1 MRNSIIM
8 RRRVNPFVL
17 SGYHSPAY
25 FCNRETELAWLQDQ
39 FDNERNAV
47 IHSWRRI
54 GKTALLKHFFHNL
67 EKNTKARCLFVD
79 LLGTTD
85 LLAANKK
92 IAEAV
97 VQKFGDPDSFG
108 KRILK
113 MISAIGATLGVD
125 EYSGTP
131 QLTFGLGA
139 HRQPMQH
146 SLDAIGKFLSE
157 GETPIVVC
165 LDEFQQIV
173 NYPEENSEAVFRTWV
188 QNFPSIRFVFSGSH
202 RHMTI
207 SMFSE
212 TARPFYR
219 SAQVLS
225 LSSIEEQKY
234 SKFITAFFTKG
245 GKKISGENIAQI
257 FKWTRVQTYY
267 VQLVCNK
274 LYGRSNE
281 VTVEIMHEVFEEIIQ
296 QEIPVFSSYQ
306 NLFTA
311 YQWKVLVA
319 IAKAEY
325 TKKPLSRGFIDAYDL
340 GAASSVKTALKSLES
355 KEFIIADV
363 QGLTIQDTLLMR
375 WLQRL

>member
-1 MRNSIIM
+1 MRKPA
-8 RRRVNPFVL
+8 NPFIL
-17 SGYHSPAY
+17 SGYHSPPY

-39 FDNERNAV
+39 YQNERNAV

-54 GKTALLKHFFHNL
+54 GKTALLRHFFYNL
-67 EKNTKARCLFVD
+67 EKNSKAKSLFVD

-85 LLAANKK
+85 LLSATKK

-108 KRILK
+108 KKILK
-113 MISAIGATLGVD
+113 MVSSLGATLGVD
-125 EYSGTP
+125 EYNGTP

-139 HRQPMQH
+139 IHQPMQH
-146 SLDAIGKFLSE
+146 SLDVIGKFLSE
-157 GETPIVVC
+157 GETPIIIC

-173 NYPEENSEAVFRTWV
+173 NYTDKNSEAVFRTWV

-202 RHMTI
+202 RNMTV

-225 LSSIEEQKY
+225 ISSIEEQQY
-234 SKFITAFFTKG
+234 SQFISTFFLNGK
-245 GKKISGENIAQI
+245 KKISAKHIEKI
-257 FKWTRVQTYY
+257 FRWTRVQTYY
-267 VQLVCNK
+267 VQLACNK

-281 VTVEIMHEVFEEIIQ
+281 VTDEMLNEVFEEIIQ
-296 QEIPVFSSYQ
+296 QEIPIFSSYQ
-306 NLFTA
+306 SLFTS

-325 TKKPLSRGFIDAYDL
+325 TKNPMSRSFIDAYDL
-340 GAASSVKTALKSLES
+340 GATSSVKTALKSLES
-355 KEFIIADV
+355 REFVISDL

>member
-1 MRNSIIM
+1 MCAIVMRKPA
-8 RRRVNPFVL
+8 NPFIL
-17 SGYHSPAY
+17 TGYHSPPY
-25 FCNRETELAWLQDQ
+25 FCNRETELSWLQDQ
-39 FDNERNAV
+39 YENERNAV

-54 GKTALLKHFFHNL
+54 GKTALLKHFFNNL
-67 EKNTKARCLFVD
+67 EKNSKAKCLFVD

-85 LLAANKK
+85 LLGASKK

-97 VQKFGDPDSFG
+97 VQKFGDPDSLG
-108 KRILK
+108 KKILK
-113 MISAIGATLGVD
+113 MVSSLGATLGVD

-139 HRQPMQH
+139 IHQPMQH
-146 SLDAIGKFLSE
+146 SLDVIGQFLSE
-157 GETPIVVC
+157 GQFPIVVC

-173 NYPEENSEAVFRTWV
+173 NYSDKNSEAIFRTWV
-188 QNFPSIRFVFSGSH
+188 QNFPTIRFVFSGSH
-202 RHMTI
+202 RNMTI

-212 TARPFYR
+212 AARPFYR

-225 LSSIEEQKY
+225 LDSIEETKY
-234 SKFITAFFTKG
+234 RKFISSFFLSEN
-245 GKKISGENIAQI
+245 KKISIEHIERI
-257 FKWTRVQTYY
+257 FRWTRVQTYY
-267 VQLVCNK
+267 VQLTCNK
-274 LYGRSNE
+274 LYGRSTE
-281 VTVEIMHEVFEEIIQ
+281 VTDDLVNEVFEEIIQ

-306 NLFTA
+306 SLFTS

-325 TKKPLSRGFIDAYDL
+325 TKNPLSRSFIDAYDL

-355 KEFIIADV
+355 REFVISDL

>member
-1 MRNSIIM
+1 MS
-8 RRRVNPFVL
+8 
-17 SGYHSPAY
+17 
-25 FCNRETELAWLQDQ
+25 WLQDQ
-39 FDNERNAV
+39 YENERNAV

-54 GKTALLKHFFHNL
+54 GKTALLKHFFYNL
-67 EKNTKARCLFVD
+67 EKNSKAKCLFVD

-85 LLAANKK
+85 LLGASKK

-97 VQKFGDPDSFG
+97 VQKFGDPDSLG
-108 KRILK
+108 KKILK
-113 MISAIGATLGVD
+113 MVSSLGATLGVD

-139 HRQPMQH
+139 IHQPMQH
-146 SLDAIGKFLSE
+146 SLDVIGQFLSE
-157 GETPIVVC
+157 GQFPIVVC

-173 NYPEENSEAVFRTWV
+173 NYSDKNSEAIFRTWV
-188 QNFPSIRFVFSGSH
+188 QNFPTIRFVFSGSH
-202 RHMTI
+202 RNMTI

-212 TARPFYR
+212 AARPFYR

-225 LSSIEEQKY
+225 LDSIEETKY
-234 SKFITAFFTKG
+234 RKFISSFFLSEN
-245 GKKISGENIAQI
+245 KKISIEHIERI
-257 FKWTRVQTYY
+257 FRWTRVQTYY
-267 VQLVCNK
+267 VQLTCNK
-274 LYGRSNE
+274 LYGRSTE
-281 VTVEIMHEVFEEIIQ
+281 VTDDLVNEVFEEIIQ

-306 NLFTA
+306 SLFTS

-325 TKKPLSRGFIDAYDL
+325 TKNPLSRSFIDAYDL

-355 KEFIIADV
+355 REFVISDL